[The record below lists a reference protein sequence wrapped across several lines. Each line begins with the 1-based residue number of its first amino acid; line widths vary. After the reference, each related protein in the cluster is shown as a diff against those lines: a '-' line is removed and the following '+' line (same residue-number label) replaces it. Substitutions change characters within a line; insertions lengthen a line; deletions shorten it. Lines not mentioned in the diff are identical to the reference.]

1 MKHLPI
7 LAAILMAIGACDAF
21 TTISRPR
28 NKLIVREAQSS
39 VVGEQTKT
47 AFLEALDV
55 DRPYDLNVR
64 SEIRTKLL
72 NEVID
77 KGSLPGG
84 SGISNPGSD
93 ESFASVAPGSWRVVY
108 APHMTTMAGL
118 LRGEFSVGYDLRK
131 DGTITSHARYEFP
144 LFNLYGYLSTSGT
157 YGSVDNRVCR
167 VDFNEA
173 WVRPAENDSFEQEP
187 YPDIESVPDSIVKFL
202 IRNIG
207 RAAFIEAFAV
217 FPVSYLDNELIV
229 FDFELL
235 GTRICARK
243 EC

>member
-1 MKHLPI
+1 MKHLTI

-157 YGSVDNRVCR
+157 YGSGER
-167 VDFNEA
+167 
-173 WVRPAENDSFEQEP
+173 
-187 YPDIESVPDSIVKFL
+187 
-202 IRNIG
+202 
-207 RAAFIEAFAV
+207 
-217 FPVSYLDNELIV
+217 
-229 FDFELL
+229 
-235 GTRICARK
+235 
-243 EC
+243 